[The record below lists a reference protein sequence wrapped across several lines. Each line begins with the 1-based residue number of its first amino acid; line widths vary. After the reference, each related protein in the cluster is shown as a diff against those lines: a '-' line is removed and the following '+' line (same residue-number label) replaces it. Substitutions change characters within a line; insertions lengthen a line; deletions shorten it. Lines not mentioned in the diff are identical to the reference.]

1 MKMIGFQLCN
11 IIPHYAGRHFC
22 EWDAPG
28 FTLKRLDGFFGD
40 PEVSGSSCWTRP
52 TREQRRRPEYPPVP
66 RHHPPPLHK
75 PEQNGVT
82 FLHSGVVG

>member
-11 IIPHYAGRHFC
+11 IIPHYVGRHFC

-40 PEVSGSSCWTRP
+40 PENKGGAPSTP
-52 TREQRRRPEYPPVP
+52 LFQDTIHP
-66 RHHPPPLHK
+66 RSTNRNK
-75 PEQNGVT
+75 TES
-82 FLHSGVVG
+82 HSFIVA

>member
-40 PEVSGSSCWTRP
+40 PEVSGSSCG
-52 TREQRRRPEYPPVP
+52 PVP
-66 RHHPPPLHK
+66 PENKGGAPSTPLFQDTIHPRSTNRNK
-75 PEQNGVT
+75 TES
-82 FLHSGVVG
+82 HSFIVA